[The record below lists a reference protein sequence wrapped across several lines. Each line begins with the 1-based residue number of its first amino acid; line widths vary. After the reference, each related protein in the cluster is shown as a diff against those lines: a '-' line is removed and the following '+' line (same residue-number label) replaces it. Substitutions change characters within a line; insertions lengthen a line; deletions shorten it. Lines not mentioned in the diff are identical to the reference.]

1 MKVSTVS
8 EMREMDRTAIAD
20 LGIPEEVLMENAG
33 LAACAV
39 LSGHTGIRN
48 KGFAIFCGAG
58 NNGGDGLVMARKLHS
73 LRGQVKVFLLSDPEK
88 YKGAAKSNYDII
100 SRLPVDMQSIESAES
115 LQSDLLHCDVIIDA
129 IFGTGLSRN
138 VEGHYFEIIEKIN
151 QFRQKGKTVLSLDI
165 PSGVNG
171 DNGQVMGTAVKA
183 DLTVTFGCPK
193 VGNLL
198 YPGYDQGGK
207 LYVSHIS
214 FPPSLYEPDQM
225 KTAVNIPFSLPQRN
239 ACGHKGSFGDV
250 LFIGGAASYFGAP
263 YFAAH
268 AFLKSGGGYSRLAA
282 PASLIP
288 VIAAKACEI
297 VLVPQKETASGSI
310 AISNKNELLSI
321 SRKTDMTVLGPG
333 LSLNEESQ
341 NLARQLAAEIASP
354 LLIDGD
360 GITAICRDRN
370 ILAKRKF
377 PTVLTPHMREMSRIC
392 DRSIKEIE
400 TGTIAIVRQM
410 TAKLNAIIVLKG
422 PHSLMGFPDGRVYI
436 NMSGNSGMAT
446 AGSGDVLCGTIAAM
460 YGLCSD
466 MENAVRKGVFIHGL
480 AGDLAAEEM
489 GKDGM
494 TAQDILNHLPHAM
507 KTDRQEGNEK
517 FRELYEG
524 PEIIS

>member
-39 LSGHTGIRN
+39 LARHTGIRD

-73 LRGQVKVFLLSDPEK
+73 LGGLVRVFLLSDPEK
-88 YKGAAKSNYDII
+88 YKGAAKTNYGIV
-100 SRLPVDMQSIESAES
+100 SRLPVDMRAIGSAES
-115 LQSDLLHCDVIIDA
+115 LQRDLIHCDVIIDG

-138 VEGHYFEIIEKIN
+138 VEGLYKEVIEKIN
-151 QFRQKGKTVLSLDI
+151 KFGQKGKTVLSLDI

-171 DNGQVMGTAVKA
+171 DNGQIMGIAVKA
-183 DLTVTFGCPK
+183 NLTVTFGGPK

-207 LYVSHIS
+207 LYADHIS
-214 FPPSLYEPDQM
+214 FPPSLYASDQM
-225 KTAVNIPFSLPQRN
+225 KIAVNLPPVLPQRN
-239 ACGHKGSFGDV
+239 AGGHKGSFGDV
-250 LFIGGAASYFGAP
+250 LFVGGAASYYGAP

-268 AFLKSGGGYSRLAA
+268 AFLKAGGGYSRLAA
-282 PASLIP
+282 PASIIP
-288 VIAAKACEI
+288 VIAAKAGEI
-297 VLVPQKETASGSI
+297 VFVPQKETDAGSI
-310 AISNKNELLSI
+310 AMSNKNDLLAL

-333 LSLNEESQ
+333 LSLAEESQ
-341 NLARQLAAEIASP
+341 ELVRQLAAEIASP

-360 GITAICRDRN
+360 GITALCKDRN
-370 ILAKRKF
+370 LIKNRKV
-377 PTVLTPHMREMSRIC
+377 PTVLTPHIGEMSRLS
-392 DRSIKEIE
+392 DRSAKEIE
-400 TGTIAIVRQM
+400 SDGIGILRQM

-422 PHSLMGFPDGRVYI
+422 PHSLIGFPDGRVYI
-436 NMSGNSGMAT
+436 NLSGNSGMAT

-460 YGLCSD
+460 FGLCPD

-480 AGDLAAEEM
+480 AGDLAAEDLGM
-489 GKDGM
+489 DGM
-494 TAQDILNHLPHAM
+494 TAQDILNCLPSAM
-507 KTDRQEGNEK
+507 KMDRLGGNEK

-524 PEIIS
+524 PEII